1 MSNKKTLDISET
13 NNIKKEDDKIE
24 NIQDSIIKNTEKNNI
39 ENKNSIENIQEQNS
53 LYQLRIFELENK
65 IKNYEYNLR
74 DLKLRSQAEIEN
86 IRRRSQ
92 LDIEKIYKFSLEKFI
107 NELLPVIDSLEKAA
121 EISSENTTIEKSI
134 IEGIQLTLKSLLNT
148 IKKFGINII
157 NEINIPFNPS
167 KHQAMSIIESN
178 EIKDNYIIKVMQKG
192 YTLNDRLLRPAMV
205 IIAKK
210 KNNIN

>member
-1 MSNKKTLDISET
+1 MIKKKPLDNSKI
-13 NNIKKEDDKIE
+13 NNIKKEDNKIE
-24 NIQDSIIKNTEKNNI
+24 NEQNEKIKNTKKNI
-39 ENKNSIENIQEQNS
+39 VENESTIENIQEKNS

-65 IKNYEYNLR
+65 LKNYEYNLR
-74 DLKLRSQAEIEN
+74 DIRLRSQAEVDN

-107 NELLPVIDSLEKAA
+107 NELLPVIDSLEKAS
-121 EISSENTTIEKSI
+121 EISSKNNTIEKSI

-148 IKKFGINII
+148 IKKFGIDII

-178 EIKDNYIIKVMQKG
+178 EIKDNYIIKVIQKG
-192 YTLNDRLLRPAMV
+192 YTLNKRLLRPAMV
-205 IIAKK
+205 IIAKEK
-210 KNNIN
+210 K

>member
-1 MSNKKTLDISET
+1 MSNKKTLDVSET
-13 NNIKKEDDKIE
+13 NNIKKKDDKIE
-24 NIQDSIIKNTEKNNI
+24 NIQDEIIKNKKKNNI
-39 ENKNSIENIQEQNS
+39 EKESSIENIQEKNS

-65 IKNYEYNLR
+65 IKNYEHNLR

-121 EISSENTTIEKSI
+121 EISLENTTIEKSI

-157 NEINIPFNPS
+157 NEINIPFDPS

-192 YTLNDRLLRPAMV
+192 YTLNERLLRPAMV

-210 KNNIN
+210 KNIN